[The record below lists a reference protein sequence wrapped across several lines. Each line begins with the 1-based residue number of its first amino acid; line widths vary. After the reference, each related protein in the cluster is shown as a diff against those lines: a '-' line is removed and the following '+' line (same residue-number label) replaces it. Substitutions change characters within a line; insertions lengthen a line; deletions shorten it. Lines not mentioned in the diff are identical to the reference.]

1 MWEIFKEP
9 NKRSKYVKKI
19 VEMLNDSETLYYI
32 HMAADRRNRYD
43 REAMTNIFFFKMK
56 MLIVTIILIT
66 TLNKLGL
73 PDIIR
78 WYDNGGRFPIKSAFL
93 VGLSLVIIIIHILK
107 VDDYCI
113 NNLVYNND
121 MNKKKKKTNEFINTI
136 KKDPKN
142 ISYAFLRSTVKETF
156 SKVIKSLERM
166 NFEMCQKYMSTECY
180 DELQSQCKRYSFENI
195 GRIIEELEL
204 IEAEPVGIIHHH
216 DSYKDIVWFV
226 IKYNAKD
233 YVVDETDGEILFG
246 SNKVK
251 TFVQYWKFQKAE
263 ENTWLLSD
271 VIAKGERDIKKCF
284 NIIEE
289 F

>member
-1 MWEIFKEP
+1 MWEVFKEP

-19 VEMLNDSETLYYI
+19 VQMLNDSETVYYLN
-32 HMAADRRNRYD
+32 MATDKRNRYD
-43 REAMTNIFFFKMK
+43 REAMTDLFFFKTK

-78 WYDNGGRFPIKSAFL
+78 WYDNGGKFPIKSAFL

-142 ISYAFLRSTVKETF
+142 ISYAFLGSTVKETF
-156 SKVIKSLERM
+156 SKVIESLERM

-195 GRIIEELEL
+195 GRIIEEPEL

-216 DSYKDIVWFV
+216 DSYKDVVWFV

>member
-19 VEMLNDSETLYYI
+19 VQMLNDSETLYYLN
-32 HMAADRRNRYD
+32 MATDKRNRYD
-43 REAMTNIFFFKMK
+43 REAMTDLFFFKTK
-56 MLIVTIILIT
+56 ILIAMIT
-66 TLNKLGL
+66 LIALLNKLGL
-73 PDIIR
+73 PDIIK
-78 WYDNGGRFPIKSAFL
+78 WYHNGGEFPIKSAFL
-93 VGLSLVIIIIHILK
+93 VGLSFVIIIIHILK
-107 VDDYCI
+107 LDDYCI
-113 NNLVYNND
+113 NNLIYNNE

-142 ISYAFLRSTVKETF
+142 ISYAFLRSTVKEAF
-156 SKVIKSLERM
+156 SKVIESLERM
-166 NFEMCQKYMSTECY
+166 NFEMCQKYMSTEFY
-180 DELQSQCKRYSFENI
+180 DGLQSQCKRYSFENI
-195 GRIIEELEL
+195 GRIIEEREF
-204 IEAEPVGIIHHH
+204 IEAEPVGLIHHH

-246 SNKVK
+246 NNKVK
-251 TFVQYWKFQKAE
+251 EFEQYWKFQKAE

-271 VIAKGERDIKKCF
+271 VVAKGERDIKKCF
-284 NIIEE
+284 NIVEE

>member
-19 VEMLNDSETLYYI
+19 VQMLNESEYYI

-43 REAMTNIFFFKMK
+43 REAMTNIFFFKTK

-73 PDIIR
+73 PDIIK
-78 WYDNGGRFPIKSAFL
+78 WYDNGGKFPIKSAFL

-136 KKDPKN
+136 KKDTKN

-156 SKVIKSLERM
+156 SKVIESLERM

-216 DSYKDIVWFV
+216 DNYKDIVWFV

>member
-19 VEMLNDSETLYYI
+19 VQMLNDSETLYYI
-32 HMAADRRNRYD
+32 HMSADRRNRYD
-43 REAMTNIFFFKMK
+43 REAMTNIFFFKTK

-78 WYDNGGRFPIKSAFL
+78 WYDNGGKFPIKSAFL

-156 SKVIKSLERM
+156 SKVIDSLERM

-195 GRIIEELEL
+195 GRIIEEPEL

-216 DSYKDIVWFV
+216 DSYKDVVWFV

-246 SNKVK
+246 SDKVK